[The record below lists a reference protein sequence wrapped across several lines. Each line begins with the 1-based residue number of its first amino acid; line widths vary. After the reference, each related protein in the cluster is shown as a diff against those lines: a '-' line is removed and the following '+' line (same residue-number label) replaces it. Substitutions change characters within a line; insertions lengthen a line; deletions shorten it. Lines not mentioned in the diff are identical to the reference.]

1 MKSGKAKILSF
12 LFLLLFIP
20 DVWARKIEEFHLK
33 NGLKVLLLEEHKAPV
48 VTFHVWYKV
57 GSRNE
62 ISGKTGLSH
71 LLEHMMFKG
80 TKRHGKGEFSRIV
93 AKNGGTENAFT
104 GNDYTAYFENFASD
118 RIDLSIELE
127 SDRMQNLLIDS
138 REFQIE
144 REVVKEE
151 RRTRTD
157 DDPYAYLVEN
167 LYAIAFLIHP
177 YRAPVIGWMGD
188 LNQLSRDDAAQYYK
202 QYYTPGNATIVVVGD
217 FDSATL
223 FPKIKKVFEKIPGG
237 TKPSPLVS
245 PEPEQRGE
253 RRIIVK
259 REAQLPFIFLGF
271 HVPHYK
277 SPDVYPLTVLSRILS
292 SGKSSRLHRGLVYDQ
307 QVALDAG
314 GHYEGLSADPEL
326 FYIYAMAQP
335 KKSPEELEKAINAE
349 IKRIQSEP
357 VMEIELQKAKN
368 QIEAEFVMGAD
379 SNFYQAMQL
388 GMAETVGAGVPYVA
402 NFVNN
407 VRKVT
412 QDDITRVAKKYFIDD
427 QKNVGILLPL
437 PPDLHTTE
445 VGPANHSLPK

>member
-1 MKSGKAKILSF
+1 MKPEKVTTLFFIFIFILV
-12 LFLLLFIP
+12 P

-33 NGLKVLLLEEHKAPV
+33 NGLKVFLLEEHKAPV
-48 VTFHVWYKV
+48 VTFQVWYKV

-80 TKRHGKGEFSRIV
+80 TKKHGKGEFSRIV

-104 GNDYTAYFENFASD
+104 GNDYTAYFENFSSD

-127 SDRMQNLLIDS
+127 SDRMQNLLIDPK
-138 REFQIE
+138 EFQLE

-157 DDPYAYLVEN
+157 DDPYGYLIEN

-177 YRAPVIGWMGD
+177 YHAPVIGWMGD
-188 LNQLSRDDAAQYYK
+188 LNTLSRDDAAQHYK
-202 QYYTPGNATIVVVGD
+202 QFYTPGNATIVVVGD
-217 FDSATL
+217 FDSSIL
-223 FPKIKKVFEKIPGG
+223 FQKIKKAFEKIPGR
-237 TKPSPLVS
+237 TNPTPLIPS
-245 PEPEQRGE
+245 EPEQRGE

-271 HVPHYK
+271 RVPHYE

-292 SGKSSRLHRGLVYDQ
+292 SGKSSRLHRSLVYDQ
-307 QVALDAG
+307 QIALDAG
-314 GHYEGLSADPEL
+314 GHYEGLSADPTL
-326 FYIYAMAQP
+326 LYIYAMAQP
-335 KKSPEELEKAINAE
+335 QKSPEELEKAVDAE
-349 IKRIQSEP
+349 IKRLQSEP
-357 VMEIELQKAKN
+357 ITEIELQKAKN

-379 SNFYQAMQL
+379 SNFYQAMQI
-388 GMAETVGAGVPYVA
+388 GMAETVGAGISYVV
-402 NFVNN
+402 NVVNN

-412 QDDITRVAKKYFIDD
+412 QDDITRVAKKYFVDD

-437 PPDLHTTE
+437 PPPTHATE
-445 VGPANHSLPK
+445 MGPSNHALSK